1 MHTGLLPPNGRR
13 PQRALVKNMGSIH
26 AQRLFDG
33 RWQPVCKGVC
43 KKKLLAGSG
52 RRACQRRHAR
62 TGAAESPVSDSVV
75 GAGLPAMRRL
85 VATNA

>member
-1 MHTGLLPPNGRR
+1 MLSAYLTG
-13 PQRALVKNMGSIH
+13 AGSQY
-26 AQRLFDG
+26 AREYA
-33 RWQPVCKGVC
+33 
-43 KKKLLAGSG
+43 KKLLAGSG

-62 TGAAESPVSDSVV
+62 TGAAESPVSDNVV

>member
-1 MHTGLLPPNGRR
+1 MLSAYLTG
-13 PQRALVKNMGSIH
+13 AGSQY
-26 AQRLFDG
+26 AREYA
-33 RWQPVCKGVC
+33 

-62 TGAAESPVSDSVV
+62 TGAAESPVSDNVV